1 MSHLIFDK
9 ALHDQLEQL
18 PPEQQRQVLEF
29 ARSLAAAHVRGVQ
42 GSTLLRF
49 AGAIGPDDLKA
60 MNQAINDDCEQVNTN
75 EW

>member
-1 MSHLIFDK
+1 MSNLIFDK

-29 ARSLAAAHVRGVQ
+29 ARSLAASHVRGVP

-49 AGAIGPDDLKA
+49 AGAIEPDDLEA
-60 MNQAINDDCEQVNTN
+60 MKQAINGDCEQVNAN